1 MTIGVVS
8 GMEVRMMR
16 TMMAIFAG
24 AVLLAGCGGGSDQ
37 NVPDPAASKAPAALS
52 DLQKRIVAMPKRLQD
67 GVMLRAIRDAEL
79 TCQEVTEL
87 TRVETRADR
96 IRWRVVCDNTE
107 PYVVEIT
114 PDGTARIRS
123 RP

>member
-1 MTIGVVS
+1 
-8 GMEVRMMR
+8 MR
-16 TMMAIFAG
+16 TMMAIVAG
-24 AVLLAGCGGGSDQ
+24 AVLLAGCGGGADE
-37 NVPDPAASKAPAALS
+37 NVPGPAASKTPAALS
-52 DLQKRIVAMPKRLQD
+52 DLQKRVVALPKRLQD
-67 GVMLRAIRDAEL
+67 GVMLRAIRDAGL
-79 TCQEVTEL
+79 NCQQVTEL

-114 PDGTARIRS
+114 PDGTAQIRS